1 MNKFELLT
9 DFLNEHRD
17 KPFETGQNDCALF
30 ISDWFRLLTGIDFSC
45 EFRGC
50 YSSDA
55 GSAKL
60 IAEKGY
66 GDLFGLV
73 STVLDEHGVRLETPK
88 LAQRGDIAWCKRG
101 DVTLC
106 GIVGGDGIYALST
119 DGLVCV
125 PLRFASVAWRVEL
138 GERCSVVC

>member
-1 MNKFELLT
+1 MSKIELLT
-9 DFLNEHRD
+9 DFLNAYRD
-17 KPFETGQNDCALF
+17 RPFETGQNDCALF

-45 EFRGC
+45 EFRGG

-60 IAEKGY
+60 IADKGY

-88 LAQRGDIAWCKRG
+88 LAQRGDFVWCQRG
-101 DVTLC
+101 DVTVC
-106 GIVGGDGIYALST
+106 GIVGSGGIYALST
-119 DGLVCV
+119 NGLVCV
-125 PLRFASVAWRVEL
+125 PLRLASIAWRVEL
-138 GERCSVVC
+138 GVNKCLM